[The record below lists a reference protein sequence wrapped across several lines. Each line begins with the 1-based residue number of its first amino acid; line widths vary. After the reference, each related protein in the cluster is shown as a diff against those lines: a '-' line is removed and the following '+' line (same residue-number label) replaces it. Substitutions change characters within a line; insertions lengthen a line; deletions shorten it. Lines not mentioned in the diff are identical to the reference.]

1 MEQPKKDYLVQL
13 QEDRDNLLKICA
25 GQPEE
30 IKNSLI
36 RAATMLDKE
45 IKTVKVLRRF

>member
-45 IKTVKVLRRF
+45 AKTIRVLRTY